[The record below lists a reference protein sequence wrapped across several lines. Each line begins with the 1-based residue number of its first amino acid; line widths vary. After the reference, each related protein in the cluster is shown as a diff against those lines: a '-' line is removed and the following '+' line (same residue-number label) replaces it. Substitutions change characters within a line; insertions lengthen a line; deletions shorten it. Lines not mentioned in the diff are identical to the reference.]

1 MAKKS
6 GLGNQF
12 FLGGYDLS
20 GDVGALDNI
29 SSPRGIVDV
38 TGINVSA
45 NDRLL
50 THSDGQIEFSS
61 FFNDAALAE
70 HAALSSLPTTDRI
83 ATYLTGSTL
92 GDSACAMVGKQI
104 NYDGSRTADGG
115 LNFSVS
121 MQGNATPL
129 EWGNSY
135 TAGKVTHGSATNVT
149 SIDLG
154 ATSTTAGAQA
164 YLQVFSVA
172 SGTAVVKIQDSADNS
187 SFADQ
192 ITFTGATGITAER
205 LADTGTYRRYIRVA
219 STGTFSNLVFN
230 VIVRRGTAEDI

>member
-20 GDVGALDNI
+20 GDVGALGNI
-29 SSPRGIVDV
+29 SSPRGLVDV

-50 THSDGQIEFSS
+50 THSDGLIEFNS

-70 HAALSSLPTTDRI
+70 HAALSGLPTQDRI

-92 GDSACAMVGKQI
+92 GDSACALVGKQI

-121 MQGNATPL
+121 MQGN
-129 EWGNSY
+129 GN
-135 TAGKVTHGSATNVT
+135 AA
-149 SIDLG
+149 
-154 ATSTTAGAQA
+154 
-164 YLQVFSVA
+164 
-172 SGTAVVKIQDSADNS
+172 
-187 SFADQ
+187 
-192 ITFTGATGITAER
+192 
-205 LADTGTYRRYIRVA
+205 
-219 STGTFSNLVFN
+219 
-230 VIVRRGTAEDI
+230 